1 MTPGGVPRTPKAPA
15 KTSPSKPASQPPP
28 AERPSS
34 KGAQAPNAL
43 EALRSHRGPAIPQTV
58 PDEGAEAE
66 QGFVGRRVEGAGRN
80 VERLG
85 AGVERTGRAIEAS
98 GAGVER
104 TGRAVEVGGEAA
116 QAGGRAA
123 EAGGKAAQKG
133 GKALREGSQKAVQA
147 GAKLTATGKGA
158 IVGIPIAIVGAA
170 GVVVGGAAEVG
181 GKASEVG
188 GKGTQEAGKAAAR
201 AGKAT
206 KEAGA
211 KTKEAGTQIKD
222 AGDRTRQAGQ
232 GLQAAGGSLGRGRDM
247 AEERAI
253 KGVIAAS
260 GAGAAH
266 QALSNGLKPAADVAE
281 KAATKVDL
289 TQKAINRIAEESGF
303 LGQQL
308 QKRYDRMLK
317 RANVILPGAGAAI
330 RSTPA
335 LTLGLTAAFS
345 LPVLLVLVLIMTLL
359 GGGSPVGTAA
369 NPEPAGAGE
378 AVESAQPD
386 TMAAYRTF
394 ATRRSVPWP
403 VVAGIGYLT
412 SQHQTVHPY
421 SLDEMTGG
429 WPRARSGPAPDQ
441 APPHAATPVDAP
453 QETTPPADGTEVS
466 ATASLDGGHAIFS
479 QTGGDPLPSPTPPTG
494 EPLPAAAGDSGDDG
508 FFDDDGAAVIEPT
521 EFVSGGYGPFLLSED
536 YLDGAFNW
544 SESNFAGNPQM
555 GDAALDAILTEMNAY
570 LRLWLDG
577 EVGGPTEYI
586 NGYLG
591 TSDTGDPA
599 PAVEDD
605 GIDADALVPEL
616 EADIVSPE
624 GWVIASGSTNASGQ
638 GTPVAY
644 TVEVEDGV
652 ELTAASVAET
662 VDTVLL
668 DHRSWAAAGRPLQ
681 RTASLT
687 LAQVRVVLVSDATKD
702 SLCGPDPV
710 CVSGNV
716 IAIGIN
722 GWTAS
727 PDHFSSDSDWRTYL
741 LNHAIGI
748 HFGQAAGTCDAGH
761 PAPVTMRQFTATDLG
776 DCVAGPWVNEDVTL
790 GGGGFA
796 QIDLDPDAI
805 TQLIRV
811 GNMDHRF
818 LTSDQD
824 WETHLAYW
832 RMALEA
838 IEPMVDLTDVQI
850 CTLPVHGLTTP
861 QKIDRAVRCEALDLP
876 IHLIDPVTGNAMDRN
891 DAVNL
896 LGQEAVQVAWLYNE
910 WGQKVPCD
918 SDRGIGG
925 IFPVPPSPLHDD
937 DNNPDTPPVPYYD
950 RCDEATNLKIAM
962 VGHHSLPPGIGLID
976 QHAAPIRG
984 EQPGRPYEWI
994 LRGWGWNAGIGGL
1007 YDDGIFDKAAG
1018 NDNFPADGP
1027 AVVGQWI
1034 GGGLVCD
1041 QALLQFTSGLVGE
1054 DYVLPDTWRLPSA
1067 GGLLLD
1073 GPDAL
1078 RTLWVDLR
1086 GMEQWDP
1093 VDQAC
1098 APPYPDGEPNLDRLF
1113 AYEVFDA
1120 FRSVSPD
1127 LSVFEDPATPAADEP
1142 SGNTAPEAVRRLY
1155 SHAQAQAFRSED
1167 GQSVLASAQWGVTSS
1182 VSRLANPAIIVE
1194 VPTWTPAAHPDFANY
1209 VMAYA
1214 LSMIG
1219 EDCGGIGFGSA
1230 GTTLV
1235 GTTDL
1240 STGAGQ
1246 LSWEEIA
1253 QIAYD
1258 AGFRGE
1264 DLITAV
1270 ALTQPESGRN
1280 PSINNAGTNTNGTI
1294 DYGLWQI
1301 NDIHNPP
1308 IPGIYDPVV
1317 NARFA
1322 YDIYRTAPRGGGY
1335 NFTPWSA
1342 FNAGRH
1348 TQWLDE
1354 ARAGAEAAL
1363 GDRINDPPPEGS
1375 NPPLPGGQPA
1385 GTQAFAGAC
1394 MTVGGL
1400 SLVGAN
1406 GLVCPNAGPTTFWN
1420 DWGASRGGGS
1430 RTHKGL
1436 DMFAA
1441 VGVPIVANESGTIG
1455 YSGLSSNSNPGNRV
1469 QLRGDSGNHWL
1480 SLHMDSIDPTIAPG
1494 VRVQQGQVLGT
1505 VGYTG
1510 NAYGTPAHNHH
1521 QFHPN
1526 GGASS
1531 PLYDVMR
1538 VVCAQN
1544 MGTTTGSAPGGM
1556 DQTIFASAT
1565 STKCMPAR
1573 TCSGQPG

>member
-1 MTPGGVPRTPKAPA
+1 MV
-15 KTSPSKPASQPPP
+15 
-28 AERPSS
+28 
-34 KGAQAPNAL
+34 
-43 EALRSHRGPAIPQTV
+43 
-58 PDEGAEAE
+58 
-66 QGFVGRRVEGAGRN
+66 
-80 VERLG
+80 
-85 AGVERTGRAIEAS
+85 
-98 GAGVER
+98 
-104 TGRAVEVGGEAA
+104 
-116 QAGGRAA
+116 
-123 EAGGKAAQKG
+123 
-133 GKALREGSQKAVQA
+133 
-147 GAKLTATGKGA
+147 
-158 IVGIPIAIVGAA
+158 
-170 GVVVGGAAEVG
+170 
-181 GKASEVG
+181 
-188 GKGTQEAGKAAAR
+188 
-201 AGKAT
+201 
-206 KEAGA
+206 
-211 KTKEAGTQIKD
+211 
-222 AGDRTRQAGQ
+222 
-232 GLQAAGGSLGRGRDM
+232 
-247 AEERAI
+247 
-253 KGVIAAS
+253 
-260 GAGAAH
+260 
-266 QALSNGLKPAADVAE
+266 
-281 KAATKVDL
+281 
-289 TQKAINRIAEESGF
+289 
-303 LGQQL
+303 
-308 QKRYDRMLK
+308 
-317 RANVILPGAGAAI
+317 
-330 RSTPA
+330 
-335 LTLGLTAAFS
+335 
-345 LPVLLVLVLIMTLL
+345 
-359 GGGSPVGTAA
+359 
-369 NPEPAGAGE
+369 
-378 AVESAQPD
+378 
-386 TMAAYRTF
+386 
-394 ATRRSVPWP
+394 
-403 VVAGIGYLT
+403 
-412 SQHQTVHPY
+412 
-421 SLDEMTGG
+421 
-429 WPRARSGPAPDQ
+429 
-441 APPHAATPVDAP
+441 
-453 QETTPPADGTEVS
+453 
-466 ATASLDGGHAIFS
+466 FS
-479 QTGGDPLPSPTPPTG
+479 QTGVDPSPSPTPATG
-494 EPLPAAAGDSGDDG
+494 EPLPAPVADSGAGG
-508 FFDDDGAAVIEPT
+508 FFDDDGAAVIGPT
-521 EFVSGGYGPFLLSED
+521 EFVSGGHGPFLLSED

-544 SESNFAGNPQM
+544 SESSFAGNPQM

-577 EVGGPTEYI
+577 EVSGPTEYL

-591 TSDTGDPA
+591 TSTSGP
-599 PAVEDD
+599 VTSEDD
-605 GIDADALVPEL
+605 AGIDADALAPEL
-616 EADIVSPE
+616 EEDIVSPE
-624 GWVIASGSTNASGQ
+624 GWVIAPGSTNASGQ

-644 TVEVEDGV
+644 TVEVEDG
-652 ELTAASVAET
+652 LGPTAASVAGT
-662 VDTVLL
+662 VDAVLL

-687 LAQVRVVLVSDATKD
+687 LAHVRVVLVSDATKT
-702 SLCGPDPV
+702 SLCGPDPL

-716 IAIGIN
+716 IAVGLSA
-722 GWTAS
+722 WTA
-727 PDHFSSDSDWRTYL
+727 PPGHFSGGSDWRAYL
-741 LNHAIGI
+741 LNHAIGV
-748 HFGQAAGTCDAGH
+748 HLGQPAGTCGTGK

-776 DCVAGPWVNEDVTL
+776 DCVAGPWVDADAAL

-796 QIDLDPDAI
+796 PIDLDPDAI
-805 TQLIRV
+805 TQLVRV
-811 GNMDHRF
+811 GNMDRRF
-818 LTSDQD
+818 LASDQD

-861 QKIDRAVRCEALDLP
+861 QKIDRAVRCEALNLP
-876 IHLIDPVTGNAMDRN
+876 IHVIDPVTGNVMDRN

-918 SDRGIGG
+918 SDRSIGG

-962 VGHHSLPPGIGLID
+962 VGHHSLPPGVGLID
-976 QHAAPIRG
+976 QHAAPVRG
-984 EQPGRPYEWI
+984 SHPARPYEWM
-994 LRGWGWNAGIGGL
+994 LRGWGWNAGVGGL
-1007 YDDGIFDKAAG
+1007 NDDGIFDKAAG

-1027 AVVGQWI
+1027 AVIGQWA

-1041 QALLQFTSGLVGE
+1041 QALLQFVGGLMGE
-1054 DYVLPDTWRLPSA
+1054 DFALPDTWRLPSS
-1067 GGLLLD
+1067 GGLLLE
-1073 GPDAL
+1073 GADAL
-1078 RTLWVDLR
+1078 ATLWADLQ

-1098 APPYPDGEPNLDRLF
+1098 APPYPDGEPHLDRLF
-1113 AYEVFDA
+1113 AYAVFDA

-1127 LSVFEDPATPAADEP
+1127 LSVFEDPTGPADEP
-1142 SGNTAPEAVRRLY
+1142 SGDAAPEAVRRLY
-1155 SHAQAQAFRSED
+1155 AHAQAQAFRSED
-1167 GQSVLASAQWGVTSS
+1167 GQSVLTSAQWGVTSS

-1214 LSMIG
+1214 LSMVG

-1230 GTTLV
+1230 GTTLT

-1264 DLITAV
+1264 DLIVAV

-1308 IPGIYDPVV
+1308 IPGIYEPVV

-1375 NPPLPGGQPA
+1375 KPPLPGGQPA

-1455 YSGLSSNSNPGNRV
+1455 YSGLSSSRNPGNRV

-1531 PLYDVMR
+1531 PLYEVMS

-1556 DQTIFASAT
+1556 DQAIFASAT